1 MLLLPLNFKEGNRQF
16 KNLTELSW
24 IFSKPFTKTFYLN
37 SQFMGGRLIFTI
49 LRWKLF
55 ESGVLYKKIKSA
67 LFMLPFR
74 S

>member
-1 MLLLPLNFKEGNRQF
+1 MLLLPLNFKEGKRQF

-55 ESGVLYKKIKSA
+55 ESGVPYQKNEIGTFYA
-67 LFMLPFR
+67 TF
-74 S
+74 